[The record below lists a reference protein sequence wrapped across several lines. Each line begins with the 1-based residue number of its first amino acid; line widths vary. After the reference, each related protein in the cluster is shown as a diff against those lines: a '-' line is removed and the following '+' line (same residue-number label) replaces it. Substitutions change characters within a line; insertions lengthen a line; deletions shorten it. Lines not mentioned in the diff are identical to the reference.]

1 MVIAENELISSELI
15 LTHREMDCKRIRITT
30 KRIRN
35 RFAASNIFLEK
46 RIRNRFAVP
55 HVRGI
60 RRKHFRSIKSTQL
73 QASLHWVL
81 YYFAYSLLITRDIT
95 R

>member
-1 MVIAENELISSELI
+1 MVIAENELISSELS
-15 LTHREMDCKRIRITT
+15 LTHREMDC
-30 KRIRN
+30 
-35 RFAASNIFLEK
+35 K

-60 RRKHFRSIKSTQL
+60 RRKHFRSIKSAQL
-73 QASLHWVL
+73 QASLHWAL

-95 R
+95 Q